1 MSDLNPISRWPWLW
15 NCPKCGLELVVRTN
29 SQSGAN
35 FYGCKGFPKC
45 KHSQSMTQA
54 VTRSRQTS
62 NDAIPSKDDLAQDWG
77 WDNWEA
83 FDESDDDDD
92 DEQSGSGSGSEGD

>member
-1 MSDLNPISRWPWLW
+1 MPEFHYFKIDLGWSEL

-45 KHSQSMTQA
+45 KHSQSMTQT
-54 VTRSRQTS
+54 VTGSRQTS
-62 NDAIPSKDDLAQDWG
+62 NDGIPSLDDLAQDWG
-77 WDNWEA
+77 WDNWQA
-83 FDESDDDDD
+83 FDESR
-92 DEQSGSGSGSEGD
+92 E